1 MTIEMGSPN
10 FRRSIGGNREQGG
23 WNMALT
29 VEERPASHVPA
40 PAVTVASLAR
50 DWGSSDPARIAMR
63 EKDFGIWQEYSW
75 ARTWDLVMD
84 AAHGLLA
91 LGIEVGDRVSIQS
104 EDRPEWV
111 ILDLATVAVRGIT
124 VGFYPPNPAA
134 EVKYLL
140 TDCGA
145 TVHLAEDQEQVD
157 RVLEIDPAMVPNLS
171 RIIYCEPRGVRTYSD
186 DRLMDWD
193 DFLTIGRQHRAENPD
208 VVVGHM
214 ADARPD
220 DVMTLVYTSGTTG
233 PPKGAMLTNA
243 NTAFCITRIIGDDG
257 LRGNQVPTADD
268 LVVTYLP
275 LCHVAERIFSTWH
288 MVSCGLCLNFAESIE
303 TVTANLREVQPTL
316 FFAVPRIWEKLH
328 ASVMIKGTDASPFK
342 RLWLRFGLKLASVI
356 GREKVANG
364 GLHTTK
370 SRLLDLVGHPLV
382 FRALQERIGLRRCW
396 HAGSGAA
403 PIAPEVLEF
412 FIGIG
417 IPVYELYGMTEN
429 AAVATGNFPGRM
441 ILGTVGEP
449 YPDIGFRLDEETGEI
464 QTKHPGV
471 FVGYWNRPE
480 QTAETF
486 TADGWLMT
494 GDVGEWVDGTHVR
507 IIDRIKHIIITA
519 GGKNIS
525 PSEIENSL
533 KTSPYV
539 KEAMVIGDRRKFLS
553 ALIGIELDTVGDW
566 ALRRNIPYTTYR
578 DLSEKPEVLELIQGI
593 VNETNEK
600 FARVESIREF
610 RMIPKELDHEDG
622 ELTATQKIKRSAME
636 DAFGHLIEEI
646 YA

>member
-1 MTIEMGSPN
+1 MT
-10 FRRSIGGNREQGG
+10 
-23 WNMALT
+23 LV
-29 VEERPASHVPA
+29 VEERSSTDA
-40 PAVTVASLAR
+40 PTPTVTVASLAR
-50 DWGSSDPARIAMR
+50 DWGTSDPGRIAMR

-75 ARTWDLVMD
+75 ARTWELILD

-91 LGIEVGDRVSIQS
+91 LGIEVGDRVSIQA

-124 VGFYPPNPAA
+124 VGFYPTNPAA
-134 EVKYLL
+134 EVEYLL

-186 DRLMDWD
+186 DRLMDWH
-193 DFLTIGRQHRAENPD
+193 DFLTVGRQHRAENPD

-214 ADARPD
+214 AEARPD

-370 SRLLDLVGHPLV
+370 SRLLNLVGYPLV

-412 FIGIG
+412 FTGIG
-417 IPVYELYGMTEN
+417 VPVYELYGMTEN

-441 ILGTVGEP
+441 VLGTVGEP

-471 FVGYWNRPE
+471 FAGYWNRPE
-480 QTAETF
+480 QTAATF
-486 TADGWLMT
+486 TEDGWLMT
-494 GDVGEWVDGTHVR
+494 GDVGEWVGGSHVR
-507 IIDRIKHIIITA
+507 IIDRIKDIIITA

-578 DLSEKPEVLELIQGI
+578 DLSEKPEVLELIQGV

-636 DAFGHLIEEI
+636 DAFGGLIEEM

>member
-1 MTIEMGSPN
+1 
-10 FRRSIGGNREQGG
+10 
-23 WNMALT
+23 MALT

-124 VGFYPPNPAA
+124 VGFYPTNPAA
-134 EVKYLL
+134 EVEYLL

-157 RVLEIDPAMVPNLS
+157 RVIEIDPAMVPNLS
-171 RIIYCEPRGVRTYSD
+171 RILYCEPRGVRTYSD

-214 ADARPD
+214 ADAQPD

-243 NTAFCITRIIGDDG
+243 NTAFCITRVIGDDG

-370 SRLLDLVGHPLV
+370 SRLLNLVGYPLV

-417 IPVYELYGMTEN
+417 VPVYELYGMTEN

-441 ILGTVGEP
+441 VLGTVGEP

-471 FVGYWNRPE
+471 FAGYWNRPE

-578 DLSEKPEVLELIQGI
+578 DLSEKPEVLELIQGV

-636 DAFGHLIEEI
+636 DAFGHLIDEI

>member
-1 MTIEMGSPN
+1 
-10 FRRSIGGNREQGG
+10 
-23 WNMALT
+23 MALT

-124 VGFYPPNPAA
+124 VGFYPTNPAA
-134 EVKYLL
+134 EVEYLL

-186 DRLMDWD
+186 DRLMDWH
-193 DFLTIGRQHRAENPD
+193 DFLTVGRQHRAENPD

-370 SRLLDLVGHPLV
+370 SRLLDLVGYPLV

-417 IPVYELYGMTEN
+417 VPVYELYGMTEN

-578 DLSEKPEVLELIQGI
+578 DLSEKPEVLELIQGV